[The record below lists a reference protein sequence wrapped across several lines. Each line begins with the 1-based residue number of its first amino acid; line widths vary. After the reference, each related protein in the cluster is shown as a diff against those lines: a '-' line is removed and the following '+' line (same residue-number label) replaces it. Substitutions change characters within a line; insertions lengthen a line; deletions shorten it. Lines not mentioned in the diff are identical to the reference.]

1 MLRLEISLD
10 EGLER
15 LKSRV
20 QELGPQYDESDD
32 LDSLASSSTM
42 NALTSSARHTRTV
55 RFGGASRQVEILQ
68 RKLSRMEIENMMLR
82 QEVNELQSR
91 LDDCDK
97 NEGSQMLEEKKA
109 NDKDSAAIVLNEGN
123 VFTLVRGAGQKLD

>member
-20 QELGPQYDESDD
+20 QELGPHFDESDD
-32 LDSLASSSTM
+32 LDSLASSSTV
-42 NALTSSARHTRTV
+42 NALSSSRLTRTV

-68 RKLSRMEIENMMLR
+68 KKLSKMETENMMLR
-82 QEVNELQSR
+82 QQVDELQTR
-91 LDDCDK
+91 LAHS
-97 NEGSQMLEEKKA
+97 NNTEGSKTPEEKKDD
-109 NDKDSAAIVLNEGN
+109 DKDSSAVILNEGN
-123 VFTLVRGAGQKLD
+123 VFNLVRGVGKI